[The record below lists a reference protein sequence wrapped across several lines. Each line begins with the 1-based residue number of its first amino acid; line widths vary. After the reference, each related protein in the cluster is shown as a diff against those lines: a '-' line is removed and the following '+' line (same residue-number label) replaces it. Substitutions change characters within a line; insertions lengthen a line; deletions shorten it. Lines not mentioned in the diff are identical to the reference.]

1 MRCGWLG
8 AAGKQHA
15 DYVDYHDREWGE
27 AVHGEQSLLERLCLE
42 AFQSGLSWLTIL
54 RKREGFRAAFADF
67 HPETVAA
74 FGPAQIENL
83 MQDAAI
89 VRNRRKIEATVAN
102 AAATIALRHHGGL
115 DAAFWASRPTV
126 HERPRSLESVP
137 GCTAESAALAQRLK
151 GAGFVFLGP
160 TTMYAAMQAC
170 GVVDDHIAG
179 CFRASAAA
187 PPAP

>member
-1 MRCGWLG
+1 VGS
-8 AAGKQHA
+8 ASKQHG
-15 DYVDYHDREWGE
+15 DYLAYHDREW
-27 AVHGEQSLLERLCLE
+27 AVPVHGEQALLERLCLE

-74 FGPAQIENL
+74 FGPDEVEAL

-102 AAATIALRHHGGL
+102 AAATIALRRHGGL
-115 DAAFWASRPTV
+115 DTAFWASRPTAHV
-126 HERPRSLESVP
+126 RPASLDAVAAS
-137 GCTAESAALAQRLK
+137 TAESTALAKRLK
-151 GAGFVFLGP
+151 IAGFAFLGP

-170 GVVDDHIAG
+170 GVVDDHIRG
-179 CFRASAAA
+179 CFRATGSPAA
-187 PPAP
+187 